1 MIQIIDKTQ
10 CCGCTAC
17 EAVCPQS
24 CISLNRDAEG
34 FAYPIVD
41 LDLCI
46 GCDACEAVC
55 PCLNR
60 IQNPQEPQA
69 MAVRAKDQALRLFS
83 SSGGVFSLLA
93 SDMLEQGGAVC
104 GAVFDENFMVRH
116 SIVWEEAGVESMR
129 GAKYVQSDLN
139 DTFRQIRDL
148 VDGDMPV
155 LFSGT
160 PCQTQGLR
168 NYLGKDANRVLTVAI
183 VCHGV
188 PSPTIWEKNLR
199 ELGVV
204 TDVRLRD
211 KRDSWKHYAT
221 NYLVNG
227 AEIFRP
233 VMQDP
238 YMRGF
243 LRGLYHRPSCTDC
256 PAKTSGYADLTLGD
270 FWGSEKIVPELD
282 DDKGTSVVL
291 IQTEKGRQALQ
302 KLAGRVES
310 KAVSFA
316 DAVRYNPAITTS
328 AQNHAQRREAWKRL
342 EHEPLSVVVEDY
354 TRESTV
360 ERLKGIARRIL
371 GRKS

>member
-148 VDGDMPV
+148 VDGDMP
-155 LFSGT
+155 
-160 PCQTQGLR
+160 
-168 NYLGKDANRVLTVAI
+168 
-183 VCHGV
+183 
-188 PSPTIWEKNLR
+188 SPVF
-199 ELGVV
+199 G
-204 TDVRLRD
+204 
-211 KRDSWKHYAT
+211 H
-221 NYLVNG
+221 
-227 AEIFRP
+227 
-233 VMQDP
+233 
-238 YMRGF
+238 
-243 LRGLYHRPSCTDC
+243 
-256 PAKTSGYADLTLGD
+256 
-270 FWGSEKIVPELD
+270 
-282 DDKGTSVVL
+282 
-291 IQTEKGRQALQ
+291 ALP
-302 KLAGRVES
+302 
-310 KAVSFA
+310 
-316 DAVRYNPAITTS
+316 NT
-328 AQNHAQRREAWKRL
+328 
-342 EHEPLSVVVEDY
+342 
-354 TRESTV
+354 
-360 ERLKGIARRIL
+360 GIAKLFGKRCESGAYGSDCLPWRSLSDDL
-371 GRKS
+371 GEKFARAGCGDRCASAR

>member
-1 MIQIIDKTQ
+1 MIQITDKTQ

-24 CISLNRDAEG
+24 CITMNRDEEG
-34 FAYPIVD
+34 FSYPIVD

-60 IQNPQEPQA
+60 TENPPEPQA
-69 MAVRAKDQALRLFS
+69 MAVRAKDNALRLFS
-83 SSGGVFSLLA
+83 SSGGVFSLL
-93 SDMLEQGGAVC
+93 STDMLERGGAVC
-104 GAVFDENFMVRH
+104 GAVFDENFMVH
-116 SIVWEEAGVESMR
+116 HTIVWDETGVEPMR
-129 GAKYVQSDLN
+129 GAKYVQSNLN

-148 VDGDMPV
+148 VDGGMSV

-168 NYLGKDANRVLTVAI
+168 NYLGKDADKVLTVAI

-188 PSPTIWEKNLR
+188 PSPKIWEKNLR
-199 ELGVV
+199 ELGTV
-204 TDVRLRD
+204 TDVRFRD

-233 VMQDP
+233 VMEDP
-238 YMRGF
+238 YMKGF
-243 LRGLYHRPSCTDC
+243 LRDLYNRPSCTDC

-270 FWGSEKIVPELD
+270 FWGAEKLVPELD
-282 DDKGTSVVL
+282 DDKGTSAVL
-291 IQTEKGRQALQ
+291 IQTEQGRKALQ

-316 DAVRYNPAITTS
+316 DAVRYNPAITT
-328 AQNHAQRREAWKRL
+328 AAHDHPQRREAWKRL
-342 EHEPLSVVVEDY
+342 EQESLAAVVADY
-354 TRESTV
+354 TKESTAAK
-360 ERLKGIARRIL
+360 LKGIARRLL
-371 GRKS
+371 GRK